1 MKNRIY
7 NPAYIANR
15 IYKQYDNVSYE
26 SIVKK
31 GKRAEAMFEI
41 HCSALLALHTY
52 MAVSSTDEKTAAEA
66 LRAAVN
72 TRGRGDA

>member
-15 IYKQYDNVSYE
+15 IYKQYDNVTYE

-31 GKRAEAMFEI
+31 GRQAEALFEI

-52 MAVSSTDEKTAAEA
+52 MAVSATDEKASAEA
-66 LRAAVN
+66 LRNAVA
-72 TRGRGDA
+72 TRGRGLA